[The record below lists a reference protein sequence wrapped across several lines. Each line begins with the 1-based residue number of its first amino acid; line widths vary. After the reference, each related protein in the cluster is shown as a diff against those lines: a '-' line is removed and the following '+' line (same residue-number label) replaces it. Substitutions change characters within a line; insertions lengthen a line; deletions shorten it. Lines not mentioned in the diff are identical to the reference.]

1 MPTTDPRIDAY
12 ISKANSFAQPIL
24 TYLRN
29 LIHQACPDVV
39 ETMKWSFPH
48 FDYKGVFCNMASFKS
63 HCAFNFWKAALL
75 QYPKVIL
82 KNRAADDGEGMGHLG
97 KITSLKDLPPDKD
110 LIDILQ
116 RAKKLNVDDHHRKNN
131 RYILGF

>member
-24 TYLRN
+24 THLRN
-29 LIHQACPDVV
+29 LIHQACPDMV

-48 FDYKGVFCNMASFKS
+48 FDYKGVFCSMASFKS

-82 KNRAADDGEGMGHLG
+82 KNRAADGGEGMGHLG
-97 KITSLKDLPPDKD
+97 KITSLKDFPRTK
-110 LIDILQ
+110 I
-116 RAKKLNVDDHHRKNN
+116 
-131 RYILGF
+131 